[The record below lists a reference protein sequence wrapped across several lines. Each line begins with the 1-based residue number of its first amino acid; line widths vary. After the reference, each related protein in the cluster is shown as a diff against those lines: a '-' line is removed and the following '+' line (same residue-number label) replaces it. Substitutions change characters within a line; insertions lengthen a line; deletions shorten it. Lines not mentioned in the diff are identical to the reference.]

1 MRKTQLKK
9 DVSNLESDYRELKN
23 KYKYLYDSA
32 PIAYFNFDRNGTMIE
47 VNDGGAALLGLTRK
61 TILNKNFSRYIAPD
75 YQHVF
80 YKHCQLMYLDKI
92 PQVCELKLLKKN
104 GLLFFIRLHSK
115 PITNNDTGESYIL
128 SFVSHVSKH
137 NNQPLQLMTD
147 DAQIKAADKLTT
159 LIAKEINNPL
169 AIINN
174 YLHGCIRRLE
184 SGVFN
189 ITEVLDAMRQA
200 TFQSQRMME
209 IILRIKNFNCRG
221 ILNQEI
227 ICINLAIQNAI
238 KLLNNEFESFPFE
251 IVCRFTKD
259 LPPTLADKV
268 HLEHVILNL
277 LRNAVESMRDA
288 DISNPKLIIESNF
301 INTNLA
307 EIRIIDNGPGL
318 APDVYDKL
326 FSINFTT
333 KPYGVGIGLAMSRTI
348 IQCHGG
354 DIFAD
359 PPSTRGAS
367 FRVTL
372 TLEKNE

>member
-9 DVSNLESDYRELKN
+9 EVSNLASDYRELKN

-75 YQHVF
+75 FQHVF
-80 YKHCQLMYLDKI
+80 YKHCQLMYLEKT
-92 PQVCELKLLKKN
+92 PHVCELKLLKKN

-115 PITNNDTGESYIL
+115 LIINKDTGESYIL

-137 NNQPLQLMTD
+137 NDQPLQLMVD
-147 DAQIKAADKLTT
+147 DTQIKAADKLTT

-169 AIINN
+169 TIINN

-184 SGVFN
+184 SGDFDVL
-189 ITEVLDAMRQA
+189 ELLDAMRQA
-200 TFQSQRMME
+200 ILQSQRMME

-221 ILNQEI
+221 ILNHEI
-227 ICINLAIQNAI
+227 ICINHVIQNAL
-238 KLLNNEFESFPFE
+238 KLLHIEFKSFPFE
-251 IVCRFTKD
+251 IVCRLTKD
-259 LPPTLADKV
+259 LPLTLADKV

-288 DISNPKLIIESNF
+288 HTRHPKLIIESNF
-301 INTNLA
+301 INATLA
-307 EIRIIDNGPGL
+307 EIKIIDNGPGL
-318 APDVYDKL
+318 EPQIYEKL

-359 PPSTRGAS
+359 PPSTRGAC
-367 FRVTL
+367 FRMTL
-372 TLEKNE
+372 ALEKN